1 MLAIT
6 SRDLVAAEAHYHRSC
21 YKDYTRD
28 ESSRAKVHEKSEDDI
43 YQEKENEA
51 FSMLFK
57 HIRSHLFDHP
67 HIKTM
72 VSLTDTLVKN
82 MQSQSSNKEA
92 QSPSRN
98 LERALR
104 FSQMTKENF
113 WLYHPHYLKKCW

>member
-82 MQSQSSNKEA
+82 MQSLGIADVKAQTKKHNRRVGIWKE
-92 QSPSRN
+92 P
-98 LERALR
+98 
-104 FSQMTKENF
+104 
-113 WLYHPHYLKKCW
+113 